1 MHWELD
7 LGVHYV
13 SGMPL
18 YLPTTW
24 CNLLSCMKMHEK
36 GPIILIEVVTFLVD
50 HVLNVDFLDIIEV
63 KSGIL
68 EWCGTC

>member
-24 CNLLSCMKMHEK
+24 CNLLSCMGMHQK
-36 GPIILIEVVTFLVD
+36 GPITPIEVVTFLVD
-50 HVLNVDFLDIIEV
+50 FLLNVDFYAGIEA

-68 EWCGTC
+68 KWYCT